1 MKALEKQIAQVISR
15 HRLLPQGK
23 ERPVLVALSGGA
35 DSVAL
40 LRLLLRLGYTCHA
53 AHCNFHLRG
62 DESERDEL
70 FVRQL
75 CQRLGVTLH
84 VQDFATADYA
94 AAHKVSIEMAARQLR
109 YDWFKRLRAETG
121 CQAVAVAHHRD
132 DNVETLLLNL
142 LRGSG
147 LHGLTGMDYRRDGI
161 VRPLLDVSRQQLTG
175 YLGKLGQ
182 DYVTD
187 STNLQPDVR
196 RNRLRLQVLPLLRQ
210 LNPAADDTLQATIE
224 RLREADRL
232 VSDSVSQAIADTVAT
247 HDDGTESLDI
257 NKLQQFAA
265 PQLTLFHWLDRHG
278 FNPTQADEVW
288 QQVQAGNLRT
298 GALWHSPAHMLLA
311 DRGRLLL
318 QARADSDEDY
328 FTLAEEPFNDP
339 SQIAR
344 QPWEATLDAD
354 RVTLPLTARPLQRG
368 DRFQPYGMR
377 GSKLVSDFLTDL
389 KLSRFDRQRQRAL
402 CDATGRIVWL
412 PGLRTDQR
420 CAVRPD
426 RTTRLLR
433 IRWHTGEH

>member
-187 STNLQPDVR
+187 STNLQPDA
-196 RNRLRLQVLPLLRQ
+196 
-210 LNPAADDTLQATIE
+210 AADDTLQATIE

-265 PQLTLFHWLDRHG
+265 EYGVRICWHG
-278 FNPTQADEVW
+278 PGDMSPLAHAANIHIDLAAENLGLQEWSGIEPPNFVIQKL
-288 QQVQAGNLRT
+288 AGPR
-298 GALWHSPAHMLLA
+298 GALLEVFPGLPEYGNDGFVYANDKPGLGVDLNEKEA
-311 DRGRLLL
+311 
-318 QARADSDEDY
+318 AKYPCSDEI
-328 FTLAEEPFNDP
+328 TTWTQTRN
-339 SQIAR
+339 
-344 QPWEATLDAD
+344 AD
-354 RVTLPLTARPLQRG
+354 GSLQT
-368 DRFQPYGMR
+368 P
-377 GSKLVSDFLTDL
+377 
-389 KLSRFDRQRQRAL
+389 
-402 CDATGRIVWL
+402 
-412 PGLRTDQR
+412 
-420 CAVRPD
+420 
-426 RTTRLLR
+426 
-433 IRWHTGEH
+433 

>member
-210 LNPAADDTLQATIE
+210 LNQAFNHLFVKLGASYT
-224 RLREADRL
+224 
-232 VSDSVSQAIADTVAT
+232 SD
-247 HDDGTESLDI
+247 L
-257 NKLQQFAA
+257 
-265 PQLTLFHWLDRHG
+265 
-278 FNPTQADEVW
+278 
-288 QQVQAGNLRT
+288 
-298 GALWHSPAHMLLA
+298 
-311 DRGRLLL
+311 
-318 QARADSDEDY
+318 
-328 FTLAEEPFNDP
+328 
-339 SQIAR
+339 
-344 QPWEATLDAD
+344 
-354 RVTLPLTARPLQRG
+354 
-368 DRFQPYGMR
+368 
-377 GSKLVSDFLTDL
+377 
-389 KLSRFDRQRQRAL
+389 
-402 CDATGRIVWL
+402 
-412 PGLRTDQR
+412 
-420 CAVRPD
+420 
-426 RTTRLLR
+426 
-433 IRWHTGEH
+433 